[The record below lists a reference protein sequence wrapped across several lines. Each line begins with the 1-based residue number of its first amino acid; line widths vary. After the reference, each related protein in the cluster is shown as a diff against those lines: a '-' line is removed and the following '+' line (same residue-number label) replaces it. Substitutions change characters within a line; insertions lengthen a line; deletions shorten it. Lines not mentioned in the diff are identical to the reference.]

1 MECSGFI
8 FVGFCVEIIC
18 LMGDKVFVINVM
30 KKVGVF
36 CVLGLDGLLDNDEVK
51 NKVYVKCIGYLVI
64 IKVFGGGGGCGM
76 CVVCNEVELIKFI

>member
-1 MECSGFI
+1 M
-8 FVGFCVEIIC
+8 VDVIC

-36 CVLGLDGLLDNDEVK
+36 CVLGFDGLIGNDLKK
-51 NKVYVKCIGYLVI
+51 NKEIVKCIGYLVI

-76 CVVCNEVELIKFI
+76 CVVY